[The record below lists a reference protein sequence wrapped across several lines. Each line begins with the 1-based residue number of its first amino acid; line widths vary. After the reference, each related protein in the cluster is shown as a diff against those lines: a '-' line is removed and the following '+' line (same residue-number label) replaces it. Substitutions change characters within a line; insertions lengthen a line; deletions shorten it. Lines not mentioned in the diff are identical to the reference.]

1 MRFTQG
7 GVMKITDRLF
17 ELSQTDAILV
27 VSDKNR
33 MYFTGFAS
41 TFGFLIL
48 MPQNKNIFIT
58 DPRYYEMA
66 QVLQADNV
74 DVRLIENGASA
85 YGMVKDVFAENNVKT
100 VGFEDTELTVSD
112 FSSMKDAF
120 VDFELVPVGKHIN
133 FVRSFKDETE
143 LEYIRKAQSITDLA
157 FSEILKFIKPGITE
171 REVAIELEY
180 IMQKNGSEGLAFDTI
195 IASGVNSSKP
205 HAHPS
210 DKRIELGDPV
220 TMDFGARYHGYCSD
234 MTRTIF
240 VGNPSDEMRKIYN
253 IVLLAQTTAIN
264 NAYCGVGGKE
274 LDSFA
279 REIIRANGY
288 DQYFTHSTGHSLGI
302 DIHEAPNASTRSE
315 AILHAKQ
322 LITVEPGIYVPGLG
336 GVRIEDLL
344 LIEQDSVIDLTTSDK
359 NIIIL

>member
-1 MRFTQG
+1 MRS
-7 GVMKITDRLF
+7 TDKLF
-17 ELSQTDAILV
+17 ELCQTDAVLV
-27 VSDKNR
+27 VGDKNR
-33 MYFTGFAS
+33 MYFTQFAS

-48 MPQNKNIFIT
+48 LPQNKNVFIT

-66 QVLQADNV
+66 QSLEGDNV
-74 DVRLIENGASA
+74 EVRLIENGASV
-85 YGMVKDVFAENNVKT
+85 YGIVKEIFADNNVKT

-112 FSSMKDAF
+112 YSGMKAALA
-120 VDFELVPVGKHIN
+120 DFELVPVGKFIN
-133 FVRSFKDETE
+133 IVRSFKDETE
-143 LEYIRKAQSITDLA
+143 IAYIKKAQSITDLA
-157 FSEILKFIKPGITE
+157 FLEILKVIKVGITE
-171 REVAIELEY
+171 KDLAIELEY
-180 IMQKNGSEGLAFDTI
+180 IMQKNGAEGIAFDTI

-210 DKRIELGDPV
+210 NKRIELGDAV

-234 MTRTIF
+234 MTRTVF

-274 LDSFA
+274 LDSFC
-279 REIIRANGY
+279 REIIKANGY

-302 DIHEAPNASTRSE
+302 DIHETPNASSRSE
-315 AILHAKQ
+315 SILQAKQ
-322 LITVEPGIYVPGLG
+322 FITVEPGIYIPGLG

-344 LIEQDSVIDLTTSDK
+344 LIEQDSVIDLTSSDK